1 MKSIQRRLG
10 LGLFGILLVVGV
22 ITAQSSLWL
31 FDLGLRRYLQGNL
44 REEAEILLSA
54 VNRGAN
60 GPQLNEQRLSPRY
73 QRPWSGSYFRIDLGD
88 QLWRSRSA
96 WDYSLEKP
104 STAGL
109 NPALV
114 KGPEGQQ
121 LLIYRADF
129 QRFGQPVSISVAQD
143 YTPILQA
150 SLRAQG
156 LIVALGCGAL
166 LLILLLQR
174 LNIRR
179 ALRPLEDARQQVQ
192 QLQQG
197 QRARLEQS
205 APQELEPLVTQI
217 NRLLEHTENSL
228 KRSRDALGNLGHA
241 LKTPLA
247 VLLSLASRS
256 ELDAHPQ
263 LRAQL
268 QDQLEQIQQRL
279 VRELNRARLAGDV
292 LPAAHFDCAAELP
305 PLLATLRVLHP
316 HVSDISYDAPPG
328 LRLRWERE
336 DVLEVLGNLLDN
348 ACKWATNQVSLAIR
362 QEPAELLITLDDDG
376 PGIPE
381 TERERLFSRG
391 ARLDEQMPG
400 HGLGLAI
407 VRDTLEAWQGHLT
420 FQDSPLGG
428 LRVVLRLPSPKG
440 DA

>member
-22 ITAQSSLWL
+22 ITAQTSLWL

-44 REEAEILLSA
+44 REEAEILLTALS
-54 VNRGAN
+54 RGAN

-73 QRPWSGSYFRIDLGD
+73 QRPWSGSYFRIDLGE
-88 QLWRSRSA
+88 QRWRSRSA
-96 WDYSLEKP
+96 WDFSLDKP
-104 STAGL
+104 TAAGL
-109 NPALV
+109 NPTLIA
-114 KGPEGQQ
+114 GPEDQQ

-129 QRFGQPVSISVAQD
+129 QRFGQPLSISVAQD

-156 LIVALGCGAL
+156 LIVALGCSAL

-179 ALRPLEDARQQVQ
+179 ALRPLEEARQQVQ

-197 QRARLEQS
+197 ERARLEQS
-205 APQELEPLVTQI
+205 VPQELEPLVTQI

-228 KRSRDALGNLGHA
+228 KRSRHGLGNLGHA

-247 VLLSLASRS
+247 VLLSLASRP
-256 ELDAHPQ
+256 ELDNHPH
-263 LRAQL
+263 LRSQL
-268 QDQLEQIQQRL
+268 QEQLEQIQQRL
-279 VRELNRARLAGDV
+279 ARELNRARLAGDV
-292 LPAAHFDCAAELP
+292 MPAAHFDCATELP
-305 PLLATLRVLHP
+305 ALLSTLRLLHP
-316 HVSDISYDAPPG
+316 HLSDLRYHAPPH
-328 LRLRWERE
+328 LRLHWERE

-348 ACKWATNQVSLAIR
+348 ACKWANSQVSLTIR
-362 QEPAELLITLDDDG
+362 QEPAGLLITIDDDG

-381 TERERLFSRG
+381 TERERLVSRG
-391 ARLDEQMPG
+391 VRLDEQMPG

-407 VRDTLEAWQGHLT
+407 VRDTVEAWQGHLE
-420 FQDSPLGG
+420 FQRSPLGG
-428 LRVVLRLPSPKG
+428 LRVLLRLPLPQS

>member
-44 REEAEILLSA
+44 REEAEILLTALS
-54 VNRGAN
+54 RGAN
-60 GPQLNEQRLSPRY
+60 GPQLNEQRLPPRY

-88 QLWRSRSA
+88 QRWRSRSA
-96 WDYSLEKP
+96 WDFSLDKP
-104 STAGL
+104 ASAGL

-114 KGPEGQQ
+114 PGPEEQK

-156 LIVALGCGAL
+156 LIVALGCSAL

-179 ALRPLEDARQQVQ
+179 ALRPLEEARQQIQ

-217 NRLLEHTENSL
+217 NRLLDHTENSL

-247 VLLSLASRS
+247 VLLSLASRP
-256 ELDAHPQ
+256 ELDDHPHV
-263 LRAQL
+263 RSQL

-292 LPAAHFDCAAELP
+292 LPAAHFDCTTALP
-305 PLLATLRVLHP
+305 PLLATLRLLHP
-316 HVSDISYDAPPG
+316 HLTDLSHDTPPG
-328 LRLRWERE
+328 LRLPWERE
-336 DVLEVLGNLLDN
+336 EVLEVLGNLLDN
-348 ACKWATNQVSLAIR
+348 ACKWATSRVSLTIG
-362 QEPAELLITLDDDG
+362 QEPAGLLITIDDDG

-381 TERERLFSRG
+381 TEREHLFIRG
-391 ARLDEQMPG
+391 ARLDERMPG

-407 VRDTLEAWQGHLT
+407 VRDTVEAWHGRLE
-420 FQDSPLGG
+420 FQHSPLGG
-428 LRVVLRLPSPKG
+428 LRVLLRLPLPG
-440 DA
+440 

>member
-44 REEAEILLSA
+44 REEAEILLTALS
-54 VNRGAN
+54 RGAN

-88 QLWRSRSA
+88 QRWRSRSA
-96 WDYSLEKP
+96 WDFSLDKP
-104 STAGL
+104 ASAGL

-114 KGPEGQQ
+114 PGPEEQK

-156 LIVALGCGAL
+156 LIVALGCSAL

-179 ALRPLEDARQQVQ
+179 ALRPLEEARQQIQ

-217 NRLLEHTENSL
+217 NRLLDHTENSL

-247 VLLSLASRS
+247 VLLSLASRP
-256 ELDAHPQ
+256 ELDDHPHV
-263 LRAQL
+263 RSQL

-292 LPAAHFDCAAELP
+292 LPAAHFDCTTALP
-305 PLLATLRVLHP
+305 PLLATLRLLHP
-316 HVSDISYDAPPG
+316 HLTDLSHDTPPG
-328 LRLRWERE
+328 LRLPWERE
-336 DVLEVLGNLLDN
+336 EVLEVLGNLLDN
-348 ACKWATNQVSLAIR
+348 ACKWATSRVSLTIG
-362 QEPAELLITLDDDG
+362 QEPAGLLITIDDDG

-381 TERERLFSRG
+381 TEREHLFIRG
-391 ARLDEQMPG
+391 ARLDERMPG

-407 VRDTLEAWQGHLT
+407 VRDTVEAWHGRLE
-420 FQDSPLGG
+420 FQHSPLGG
-428 LRVVLRLPSPKG
+428 LRVLLRLPLPG
-440 DA
+440 

>member
-44 REEAEILLSA
+44 REEAEILLTALS
-54 VNRGAN
+54 RGAN
-60 GPQLNEQRLSPRY
+60 GPQFNEQRLSPRY
-73 QRPWSGSYFRIDLGD
+73 QRPWSGSYFRIDLGE
-88 QLWRSRSA
+88 QLWRSRST
-96 WDYSLEKP
+96 WDFALDKP
-104 STAGL
+104 AAAGL
-109 NPALV
+109 NPTLV
-114 KGPEGQQ
+114 AGPENQQ

-129 QRFGQPVSISVAQD
+129 QRFGKPLSISVAQD

-150 SLRAQG
+150 SLRAQR
-156 LIVALGCGAL
+156 LIIALGCGAL

-179 ALRPLEDARQQVQ
+179 ALRPLEDARQQIQ

-197 QRARLEQS
+197 RRARLEQS

-217 NRLLEHTENSL
+217 NRLLEHTEHSL

-247 VLLSLASRS
+247 VLLSLASRP
-256 ELDAHPQ
+256 ELEAHPH
-263 LRAQL
+263 LRSQL
-268 QDQLEQIQQRL
+268 QEQLEQIQQRL
-279 VRELNRARLAGDV
+279 ARELNRARLAGDV
-292 LPAAHFDCAAELP
+292 LPAAQFDCTVELP
-305 PLLATLRVLHP
+305 ALLATLRLLHP
-316 HVSDISYDAPPG
+316 HVTDLSHDAPPG

-348 ACKWATNQVSLAIR
+348 ACKWASSKVRLTIR
-362 QEPAELLITLDDDG
+362 QETAALLIEIDDDG

-381 TERERLFSRG
+381 AERERLISRG

-407 VRDTLEAWQGHLT
+407 VRDTVEAWQGQLEFHH
-420 FQDSPLGG
+420 SPLGG
-428 LRVVLRLPSPKG
+428 LRVLLRLPLL
-440 DA
+440 D